1 VAPPS
6 PSPAEPAEPVDA
18 APGLT
23 RIEFKAALLMVLF
36 VLLVLASGLYLLYAR
51 GAFEASQT
59 VVLVADDSEGVTV
72 GMDLTFSG
80 FPIGRVRR
88 IELSEVGNARILID
102 VPQRDARWLRVS
114 SVFTM
119 ERSLVGSVR
128 LRAYSGVLDDAAL
141 PDGAERRVLVGDAT
155 AEIPQVVATAR
166 ELLNNLTTMTNAQS
180 ALNTTLLQ
188 TQLLTEK
195 LNGPQGA
202 LGVLAGNDA
211 DRRRLAATLAQADT
225 LMQRLN
231 SLTARTE
238 GLVANADRRVLGD
251 GGLVTDVQAL
261 VQQMNTALG
270 EARQSLKK
278 VDAVLVEAQAIASN
292 TREASG
298 DLGTLRAEVEASL
311 RKVESLVTEINRKWP
326 FARDTEIKLP

>member
-1 VAPPS
+1 
-6 PSPAEPAEPVDA
+6 
-18 APGLT
+18 
-23 RIEFKAALLMVLF
+23 
-36 VLLVLASGLYLLYAR
+36 
-51 GAFEASQT
+51 AFEAHQT

-88 IELSEVGNARILID
+88 IELSKEGNARILID
-102 VPQRDARWLRVS
+102 VPTRDARWLRQS

-119 ERSLVGSVR
+119 ERSVVGSVR
-128 LRAYSGVLDDAAL
+128 LRAFSGVLDDPPL
-141 PDGAERRVLVGDAT
+141 PDGAERRVLLGDAT

-166 ELLNNLTTMTNAQS
+166 ELLNNLTSMTNAQS
-180 ALNTTLLQ
+180 ALNTTLQQ

-202 LGVLAGNDA
+202 LGVLAGNEA
-211 DRRRLAATLAQADT
+211 DRQRLAATLAQAET
-225 LMQRLN
+225 LMARLN
-231 SLTARTE
+231 SLTQRTE
-238 GLVANADRRVLGD
+238 GLVVNADRRVLGE

-278 VDAVLVEAQAIASN
+278 VDAVLVEAQGIASN
-292 TREASG
+292 TREATV
-298 DLGTLRAEVEASL
+298 DLGALRSEVEASL
-311 RKVESLVTEINRKWP
+311 RKVEALVNEVNRKWP
-326 FARDTEIKLP
+326 FARDTEIRLP

>member
-1 VAPPS
+1 MASSSS
-6 PSPAEPAEPVDA
+6 PSPGKAP
-18 APGLT
+18 PGLS
-23 RIEFKAALLMVLF
+23 RIEFKAALLMLLF
-36 VLLVLASGLYLLYAR
+36 VLLVVGSGLYLLYAR
-51 GAFEASQT
+51 GAFEAQQT

-88 IELSEVGNARILID
+88 IELSEEGNARILIA
-102 VPQRDARWLRVS
+102 VPVRDARWLRQS
-114 SVFTM
+114 SIFTM
-119 ERSLVGSVR
+119 ERSVVGSVR
-128 LRAYSGVLDDAAL
+128 LRAFSGVLDDPPL
-141 PDGAERRVLVGDAT
+141 PDGAERRVLLGDAT

-180 ALNTTLLQ
+180 ALNTTLQQ

-211 DRRRLAATLAQADT
+211 DRQRLAATLAQADT
-225 LMQRLN
+225 LMKRLN
-231 SLTARTE
+231 SLTQRTE
-238 GLVANADRRVLGD
+238 GLVANADRRVLGE

-278 VDAVLVEAQAIASN
+278 VDAVLVEAQGIASN
-292 TREASG
+292 TREATV
-298 DLGTLRAEVEASL
+298 DLGALRTEVEASL
-311 RKVESLVTEINRKWP
+311 RKVEALVNEVNRKWP
-326 FARDTEIKLP
+326 FARDTDIKLP

>member
-1 VAPPS
+1 M
-6 PSPAEPAEPVDA
+6 
-18 APGLT
+18 L
-23 RIEFKAALLMVLF
+23 LF
-36 VLLVLASGLYLLYAR
+36 VLLVVGSGVYLLYAR
-51 GAFEASQT
+51 GAFEAQQT

-88 IELSEVGNARILID
+88 IELSDEGNARIVID
-102 VPQRDARWLRVS
+102 VPVRDARWLRQS
-114 SVFTM
+114 SIFTM
-119 ERSLVGSVR
+119 ERSVVGSVR
-128 LRAYSGVLDDAAL
+128 LRAFSGVLDDPPL
-141 PDGAERRVLVGDAT
+141 PDGAERRVLLGDAT

-166 ELLNNLTTMTNAQS
+166 ELLNNLTNMTNAQS
-180 ALNTTLLQ
+180 ALNTTLQQ

-211 DRRRLAATLAQADT
+211 DRQRLAATLAQADT
-225 LMQRLN
+225 LMKRLN

-238 GLVANADRRVLGD
+238 GLVVNADRRVLGE

-278 VDAVLVEAQAIASN
+278 VDAVLVEAQGIASN
-292 TREASG
+292 TREATV
-298 DLGTLRAEVEASL
+298 DLGALRTEVEASL
-311 RKVESLVTEINRKWP
+311 RKVDALVNEVNRKWP

>member
-1 VAPPS
+1 MQ
-6 PSPAEPAEPVDA
+6 
-18 APGLT
+18 PGLDG
-23 RIEFKAALLMVLF
+23 IGFKAARLMVLF
-36 VLLVLASGLYLLYAR
+36 VLLVLGSGLYLLYAR

-88 IELSEVGNARILID
+88 IELSDVGNARIVVD
-102 VPQRDARWLRVS
+102 VPRRDARWLRVS

-128 LRAYSGVLDDAAL
+128 LRAYSGVLDDAPL

-166 ELLNNLTTMTNAQS
+166 ELLNNLTAMTGADA
-180 ALNTTLLQ
+180 ALNTTLNQ
-188 TQLLTEK
+188 MRVLTEK

-202 LGVLAGNDA
+202 LGVLAGNDD

-225 LMQRLN
+225 LMQRLS

-251 GGLVTDVQAL
+251 DGLVTDVQAL
-261 VQQMNTALG
+261 VKQMNTALG
-270 EARQSLKK
+270 EARQSLRK

-292 TREASG
+292 TREAST
-298 DLGTLRAEVEASL
+298 DLGSLRAEVEASL
-311 RKVESLVTEINRKWP
+311 RKVESLVNEINRKWP

>member
-1 VAPPS
+1 VVSPS
-6 PSPAEPAEPVDA
+6 PSPADPPNT

-36 VLLVLASGLYLLYAR
+36 VLLVLGSGLYLLYAR

-88 IELSEVGNARILID
+88 IELSDVGNARIVVD
-102 VPQRDARWLRVS
+102 VPRRDARWLRVS

-128 LRAYSGVLDDAAL
+128 LRAYSGVLDDAPL

-166 ELLNNLTTMTNAQS
+166 ELLNNLTAMTGADA
-180 ALNTTLLQ
+180 ALNTTLNQ
-188 TQLLTEK
+188 MRVLTEK

-202 LGVLAGNDA
+202 LGVLAGNDD

-225 LMQRLN
+225 LMQRLS

-251 GGLVTDVQAL
+251 DGLVTDVQAL
-261 VQQMNTALG
+261 VKQMNTALG
-270 EARQSLKK
+270 EARQSLRK

-292 TREASG
+292 TREAST
-298 DLGTLRAEVEASL
+298 DLGSLRAEVEASL
-311 RKVESLVTEINRKWP
+311 RKVESLVNEINRKWP

>member
-1 VAPPS
+1 MVSPS
-6 PSPAEPAEPVDA
+6 PSPADPPNT

-36 VLLVLASGLYLLYAR
+36 VLLVLGSGLYLLYAR

-88 IELSEVGNARILID
+88 IELSDVGNARIVVD
-102 VPQRDARWLRVS
+102 VPRRDARWLRVS

-128 LRAYSGVLDDAAL
+128 LRAYSGVLDDAPL

-166 ELLNNLTTMTNAQS
+166 ELLNNLTAMTGADA
-180 ALNTTLLQ
+180 ALNTTLNQ
-188 TQLLTEK
+188 MRVLTEK

-202 LGVLAGNDA
+202 LGVLAGNDD

-251 GGLVTDVQAL
+251 DGLVTDVQAL
-261 VQQMNTALG
+261 VKQMNTALG
-270 EARQSLKK
+270 EARQSLRK

-292 TREASG
+292 TREAST
-298 DLGTLRAEVEASL
+298 DLGSLRAEVEASL
-311 RKVESLVTEINRKWP
+311 RKVESLVNEINRKWP

>member
-1 VAPPS
+1 M
-6 PSPAEPAEPVDA
+6 
-18 APGLT
+18 L
-23 RIEFKAALLMVLF
+23 LF
-36 VLLVLASGLYLLYAR
+36 VLLVVGSGVYLLYAR
-51 GAFEASQT
+51 GAFETHQT
-59 VVLVADDSEGVTV
+59 LVLVADDSEGVTV

-88 IELSEVGNARILID
+88 IELSEEGNARIVID
-102 VPQRDARWLRVS
+102 VPERDARWLRQS
-114 SVFTM
+114 SMFTM
-119 ERSLVGSVR
+119 ERSVVGSVR
-128 LRAYSGVLDDAAL
+128 LRAFSGVLDDPPL
-141 PDGAERRVLVGDAT
+141 PDGAERRVLLGDAT

-166 ELLNNLTTMTNAQS
+166 ELLNNLTTMTSAQS
-180 ALNTTLLQ
+180 ALNTTLQQ

-211 DRRRLAATLAQADT
+211 DRQRLAATLAQADT
-225 LMQRLN
+225 LMKRLN
-231 SLTARTE
+231 SLTQRTE
-238 GLVANADRRVLGD
+238 SLVVNADRRVLGE

-270 EARQSLKK
+270 EARQSLQK
-278 VDAVLVEAQAIASN
+278 VDAVLVEAQGIASN
-292 TREASG
+292 TREATV

-311 RKVESLVTEINRKWP
+311 RKVDALVNEVNRKWP

>member
-1 VAPPS
+1 MVSPS
-6 PSPAEPAEPVDA
+6 PSPADPPNT

-36 VLLVLASGLYLLYAR
+36 VLLVLGSGLYLLYAR

-88 IELSEVGNARILID
+88 IELSDVGNARIVVD
-102 VPQRDARWLRVS
+102 VPRRDARWLRVS

-128 LRAYSGVLDDAAL
+128 LRAYSGVLDDAPL

-166 ELLNNLTTMTNAQS
+166 ELLNNLTAMTGADA
-180 ALNTTLLQ
+180 ALNTTLNQ
-188 TQLLTEK
+188 MRVLTEK

-202 LGVLAGNDA
+202 LGVLAGNDD

-251 GGLVTDVQAL
+251 DGLVTHVQAL
-261 VQQMNTALG
+261 VKQMNTALG
-270 EARQSLKK
+270 EARQSLRK

-292 TREASG
+292 TREAST
-298 DLGTLRAEVEASL
+298 DLGSLRAEVEASL
-311 RKVESLVTEINRKWP
+311 RKVESLVNEINRKWP